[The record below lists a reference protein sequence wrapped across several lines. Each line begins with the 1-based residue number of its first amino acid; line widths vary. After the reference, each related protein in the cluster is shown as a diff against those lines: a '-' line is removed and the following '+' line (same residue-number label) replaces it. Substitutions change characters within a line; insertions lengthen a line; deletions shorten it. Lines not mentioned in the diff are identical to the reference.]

1 MRLDGATK
9 IEDRQL
15 LTEKF
20 NRDPKIPVFILS
32 TRSGGLGINLTGA
45 DTVIFYD
52 SDWNPAMDKQCQDR
66 CHRIGQVRDV
76 HIYRFVSEYTIE
88 SNIIKKAN
96 QKRQLDNVVI
106 QEGEFTTDYF
116 GKFSVRD
123 LVSDSNI
130 GKEITDRTIDFSGD
144 AKMGNV
150 LAQAEDEE
158 DRVAAGAALK
168 EVAIDDDDF
177 KEETR
182 SATTGATPAPTETNA
197 LSTTDGDAAFID
209 VDYEDGI
216 GHIDEY
222 MLRFISDGYYL

>member
-1 MRLDGATK
+1 
-9 IEDRQL
+9 
-15 LTEKF
+15 
-20 NRDPKIPVFILS
+20 
-32 TRSGGLGINLTGA
+32 
-45 DTVIFYD
+45 
-52 SDWNPAMDKQCQDR
+52 MDKQCQDR

-197 LSTTDGDAAFID
+197 LSTTDGDAGFID